1 MEKRK
6 LTDEEIDKIYQDI
19 RDKRSEGQII
29 IMSTE
34 GPLVIGIK
42 DFIEQPTES
51 ILYDLNRDE
60 ATTLT
65 LAKSGELESRFIN
78 DLAVVTTIMAL
89 KDKIDRLERERKG
102 HYIPENM
109 D

>member
-6 LTDEEIDKIYQDI
+6 LTNKEIDKIYQDI

-29 IMSTE
+29 IMSCE
-34 GPLVIGIK
+34 GPLAGGIQ
-42 DFIEQPTES
+42 DFIEQSTES
-51 ILYDLNRDE
+51 ILFDLNRDE
-60 ATTLT
+60 ATTIT
-65 LAKSGELESRFIN
+65 LAKNGELESRFIN

-89 KDKIDRLERERKG
+89 KDKIERLERERKG
-102 HYIPENM
+102 HYIQETM

>member
-6 LTDEEIDKIYQDI
+6 LTDEEINKIYQDI

-29 IMSTE
+29 IMSCE
-34 GPLVIGIK
+34 GPLAEGIK

-65 LAKSGELESRFIN
+65 LAKSGKLESRFIN